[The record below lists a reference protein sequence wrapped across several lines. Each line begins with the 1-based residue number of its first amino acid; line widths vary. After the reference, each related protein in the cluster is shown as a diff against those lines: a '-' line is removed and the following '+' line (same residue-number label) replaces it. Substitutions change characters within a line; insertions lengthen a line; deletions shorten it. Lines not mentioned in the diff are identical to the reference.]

1 MTGKNPVDLNTL
13 SNLAELFKL
22 FNGGKHLNRV
32 ADLGLW
38 TELEQEAD
46 AYQSLFQSLGY
57 ELRIDRRGF
66 AWFHNDEASSNI
78 TKTTR
83 QLALLFLVVFEYQAD
98 AGHSLH
104 RFDTWLI
111 DRALLKAIFEQYQE
125 RELLT
130 AEELDVEGLE
140 GLLETAVRY
149 GFAVAESGGWR
160 LLPAVYRYLD
170 HFEELARQTGQGD
183 MDAQGVAGHDA
194 EQEEDTEP

>member
-32 ADLGLW
+32 TEPILW

-78 TKTTR
+78 TKMTR

-98 AGHSLH
+98 AGQPLQ
-104 RFDTWLI
+104 RFDDWLI
-111 DRALLKAIFEQYQE
+111 DQALLKAIFEQYQ
-125 RELLT
+125 ELLT

-149 GFAVAESGGWR
+149 GFAVAESGSWR

-170 HFEELARQTGQGD
+170 HFGELTQQIGQGD
-183 MDAQGVAGHDA
+183 TGDQVVADHDD
-194 EQEEDTEP
+194 EQEEDTEL

>member
-32 ADLGLW
+32 ADPVLW

-98 AGHSLH
+98 AGHSLQ
-104 RFDTWLI
+104 RFDAWPI
-111 DRALLKAIFEQYQE
+111 DRALLTAIFEQYQ
-125 RELLT
+125 ELLT

-140 GLLETAVRY
+140 GLLETAARY
-149 GFAVAESGGWR
+149 GFAVAESGSWR

-170 HFEELARQTGQGD
+170 HFEELARQGGQGD
-183 MDAQGVAGHDA
+183 MDAQVVAGHDD

>member
-32 ADLGLW
+32 TEPILW
-38 TELEQEAD
+38 AELEQEAD

-57 ELRIDRRGF
+57 KLRIDMRGF

-98 AGHSLH
+98 VGQSLQ
-104 RFDTWLI
+104 RFDAWLI
-111 DRALLKAIFEQYQE
+111 DKALLKAIFEQSQ
-125 RELLT
+125 ELLT
-130 AEELDVEGLE
+130 AEELDAEGLE
-140 GLLETAVRY
+140 GLLETAARY

-170 HFEELARQTGQGD
+170 HFEELAQQTGQDSTGD
-183 MDAQGVAGHDA
+183 RTSSPQERPAREDA
-194 EQEEDTEP
+194 EP

>member
-13 SNLAELFKL
+13 GNLAELFKL

-32 ADLGLW
+32 ADPGLW

-46 AYQSLFQSLGY
+46 AYRSLFQSLGY

-98 AGHSLH
+98 AGHSLQ
-104 RFDTWLI
+104 RFDAWPI
-111 DRALLKAIFEQYQE
+111 DRALLRAIFEQYQ
-125 RELLT
+125 ELLT

-170 HFEELARQTGQGD
+170 HFEKLARQTGQGD
-183 MDAQGVAGHDA
+183 MNDQGTAGHDA

>member
-1 MTGKNPVDLNTL
+1 MTGKNPVDLSTL

-32 ADLGLW
+32 TEPILW

-57 ELRIDRRGF
+57 KLRIDGRGF

-83 QLALLFLVVFEYQAD
+83 QLALLFLVVFEHQAD
-98 AGHSLH
+98 AGQPLQ
-104 RFDTWLI
+104 RFDAWLI
-111 DRALLKAIFEQYQE
+111 DQALLKAIFEQSQ
-125 RELLT
+125 ELLT

-149 GFAVAESGGWR
+149 GFAAAESGGWR

-170 HFEELARQTGQGD
+170 HFEELARQTGQDSTGD
-183 MDAQGVAGHDA
+183 RTSLPQERPAREDA
-194 EQEEDTEP
+194 EP